1 MNFGCNNDLKISLD
15 NMVRSNNIEN
25 KRNSKNDIYDSNN
38 MINQSLNRNFLDC
51 SNQNFFVNGTFDS
64 VELVNP
70 NERK

>member
-1 MNFGCNNDLKISLD
+1 MNVAYNNDLKISLD

-64 VELVNP
+64 VELVYP
-70 NERK
+70 KK